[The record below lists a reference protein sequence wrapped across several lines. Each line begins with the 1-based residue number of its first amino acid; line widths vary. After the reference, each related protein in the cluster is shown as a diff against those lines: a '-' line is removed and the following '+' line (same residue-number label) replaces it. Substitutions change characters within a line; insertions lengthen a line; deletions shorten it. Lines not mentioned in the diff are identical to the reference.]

1 MVKTTDDLLD
11 MAQLAPSGDK
21 TVHLSTNDIF
31 DDQSSIST
39 SVSEHVAIEM
49 GNNISVPNINSS
61 EVIPDW
67 ERSRPNDQEDKRTS
81 RAGGRSSPTCVL
93 APEDMRARKLAEADL
108 KSIKK
113 TVWFVRLNFS
123 IAIVALVLT
132 VIHWI
137 YSS

>member
-1 MVKTTDDLLD
+1 

-21 TVHLSTNDIF
+21 GVYLSTNDIF
-31 DDQSSIST
+31 DDQSSICT

-49 GNNISVPNINSS
+49 GNNSSNANISSS
-61 EVIPDW
+61 EVVPVREEASANN
-67 ERSRPNDQEDKRTS
+67 ERRKTLSM
-81 RAGGRSSPTCVL
+81 AGGRSSPTCVL

-113 TVWFVRLNFS
+113 TVWLVRLNFS
-123 IAIVALVLT
+123 IAIVALILT

-137 YSS
+137 YSSVTYVESSE